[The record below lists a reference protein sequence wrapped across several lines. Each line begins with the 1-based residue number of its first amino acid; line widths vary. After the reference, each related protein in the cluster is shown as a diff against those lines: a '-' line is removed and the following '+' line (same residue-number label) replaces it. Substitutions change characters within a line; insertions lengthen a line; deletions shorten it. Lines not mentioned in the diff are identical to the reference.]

1 MRLLVTGQSGQLAMS
16 LAERATRHPDIELVA
31 LGRPALDFADLD
43 AIAPAVERTGPD
55 IVVNAAAYT
64 AVEKAEDESDAA
76 RRINAEAAG
85 EVARAAHNAG
95 APVIQISTDYV
106 FDGAKGAPYV
116 ETDAT
121 APLNVYGRTKLEG
134 EHAVAAAN
142 PRYYVFR
149 TAWVYSPF
157 GANFVKTMLRLA
169 TERDEV
175 AVVADQY
182 GNPTAALD
190 LADAILAA
198 ARKIG
203 APGAGP
209 PPGIYHVAGT
219 GDATWHDF
227 ATEIFAANHDLTGTT
242 TQARP
247 IGHAGFPTRAL
258 RPADSRLDCGL
269 FSDAFGHKLPDWRT
283 SVRDCVR
290 RLVAAGA

>member
-16 LAERATRHPDIELVA
+16 LAERAAGHSDIELVM
-31 LGRPALDFADLD
+31 LGRPTLDLADLD
-43 AIAPAVERTGPD
+43 AIAPAVERERPD

-64 AVEKAEDESDAA
+64 AVEKAEDEPDAA

-85 EVARAAHNAG
+85 AVARAAYNAG

-121 APLNVYGRTKLEG
+121 APLNVYGRTKLAG

-142 PRYYVFR
+142 LHHYVFR

-169 TERDEV
+169 AERDEV

-209 PPGIYHVAGT
+209 RPGIYHLAGT
-219 GDATWHDF
+219 GDATWHDL
-227 ATEIFAANHDLTGTT
+227 ATEIFAANHDLTGATT
-242 TQARP
+242 RARP

-258 RPADSRLDCGL
+258 RPADSRLACGL

-283 SVRDCVR
+283 SVRECVR